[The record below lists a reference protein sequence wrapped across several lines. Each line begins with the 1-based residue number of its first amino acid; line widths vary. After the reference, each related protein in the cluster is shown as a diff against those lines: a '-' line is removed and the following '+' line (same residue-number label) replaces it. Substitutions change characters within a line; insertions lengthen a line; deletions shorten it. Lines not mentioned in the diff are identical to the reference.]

1 MSYLFVKCVYPQK
14 CWFRIMNL
22 ILLRKIKIHFEFFSG
37 QYLIS
42 NSKYVLFMKQV
53 NNHILLIPCKVSDYF
68 ELCFGENSL
77 SGNISKEEWTMIRK
91 VAVNRFSWNFRGQ
104 VTQPTWDALKIMNL
118 TWNTIVQLKNKRH

>member
-1 MSYLFVKCVYPQK
+1 
-14 CWFRIMNL
+14 MNL

-42 NSKYVLFMKQV
+42 NSKYVLFIKQV

-77 SGNISKEEWTMIRK
+77 SGNISKEE
-91 VAVNRFSWNFRGQ
+91 
-104 VTQPTWDALKIMNL
+104 
-118 TWNTIVQLKNKRH
+118 